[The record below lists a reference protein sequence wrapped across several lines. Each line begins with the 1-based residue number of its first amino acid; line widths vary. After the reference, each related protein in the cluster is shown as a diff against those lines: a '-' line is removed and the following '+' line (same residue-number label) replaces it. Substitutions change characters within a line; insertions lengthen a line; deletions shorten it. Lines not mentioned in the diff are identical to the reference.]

1 MSLLAHNQS
10 QACQIQS
17 LIEREAWYLSQQ
29 AGEDITQ
36 TEEGRAKLNE
46 RVAYL
51 LTSGMGEWLNE
62 QPTTE
67 KI

>member
-1 MSLLAHNQS
+1 MSLRKHNQS
-10 QACQIQS
+10 QACQIQA

-36 TEEGRAKLNE
+36 TKEGRAKLNV
-46 RVAYL
+46 RVAHL